1 MEEIF
6 EIASQF
12 HFRNELWVFLIPL
25 ACMAVDVLSGITKAW
40 VHKDF
45 KSAVMRAGLGKKA
58 GEAGILLLGELF
70 SYGMSLPAMVMN
82 MASLY
87 IIFMEIMSIF
97 ENLDLLGVP
106 IPRFVKDF
114 INNVDDQLQNHG
126 LDENKEE

>member
-1 MEEIF
+1 MEDLIQM
-6 EIASQF
+6 ASQF

-25 ACMAVDVLSGITKAW
+25 ACMAIDVLSGVIKAW

-45 KSAVMRAGLGKKA
+45 KSAVMRSGLGKKA

-70 SYGMSLPAMVMN
+70 SYGMNLSAMVMN

-126 LDENKEE
+126 LDDTTKE

>member
-6 EIASQF
+6 SMASQF

-25 ACMAVDVLSGITKAW
+25 ACMAIDVLSGVIKAW

-45 KSAVMRAGLGKKA
+45 QSAVMRAGLGKKA

-70 SYGMSLPAMVMN
+70 AYGMSLPDLVMN
-82 MASLY
+82 MVSLY

-126 LDENKEE
+126 LEDKAKE